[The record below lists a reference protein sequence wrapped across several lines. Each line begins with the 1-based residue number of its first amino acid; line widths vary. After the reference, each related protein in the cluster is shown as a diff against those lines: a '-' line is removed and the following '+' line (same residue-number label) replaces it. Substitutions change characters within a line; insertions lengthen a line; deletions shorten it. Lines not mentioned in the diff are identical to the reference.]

1 MEKIKNSRAY
11 SFVCVALIYVVAAA
25 VGAALYLALPYHF
38 AASLL
43 IADAAATVVTFIFS
57 LVFKNASVY
66 DPYWSVQP
74 MVILAL
80 FTSKNGVTI
89 LTLLPLVAVFF
100 WGIRLTA
107 NWAYS
112 FRGLNKEDWRYVMLK
127 EKTGRLYPFVNFIG
141 IHMIPTVIVW
151 ACVLPAAFLFKEE
164 AQINAGCIV
173 FFLVS
178 IGAACLQL
186 VSDVQMHR
194 YHARGQR
201 GILRDGLWKNARH
214 PNYLGE
220 ILMWWGVG
228 LYAVC
233 AMPNRWYLLAGALA
247 NTVLFLTVSIPMME
261 ERQSKKPGWEEY
273 KRSTRVLL
281 PIGKGAKK

>member
-11 SFVCVALIYVVAAA
+11 SFVCIALVYVISAA
-25 VGAALYLALPYHF
+25 VGAAVYLALPFHF
-38 AASLL
+38 AVSLL

-80 FTSKNGVTI
+80 FAMKNGVTAAA
-89 LTLLPLVAVFF
+89 LFPLIAVFF

-112 FRGLNKEDWRYVMLK
+112 FRGLNKEDWRYILLR
-127 EKTGRLYPFVNFIG
+127 ERTGRLYPFVNFTG
-141 IHMIPTVIVW
+141 IHMVPTVIVW
-151 ACVLPAAFLFKEE
+151 ACVLPAVFLFKTE
-164 AQINAGCIV
+164 ARFNAGCAV
-173 FFLVS
+173 FFIVS
-178 IGAACLQL
+178 IGAAALQL
-186 VSDVQMHR
+186 AADTQMHR
-194 YHARGQR
+194 FHARGER
-201 GILRDGLWKNARH
+201 GIMREGLWKYARH

-233 AMPNRWYLLAGALA
+233 AMPGRWYLLAGAVA
-247 NTVLFLTVSIPMME
+247 NTALFLTVSVPMME

-273 KRSTRVLL
+273 KRSTRLLL
-281 PIGKGAKK
+281 PIRKRNVK